1 MGVLGLGNKGA
12 FTKVLTVAGTVL
24 VWFPIVFTLAIAA
37 IGSITDRVLRFD
49 YLLPAE
55 LFPVVLVGS
64 LLLLWAALRARS
76 HQKIIALGLGAM
88 LVFLIGGQVIAVF
101 TDLASGAAEPTGWP
115 WVLVLA
121 SLALYSLALIA
132 TGIAGVMLVKR
143 VFSHKEN

>member
-1 MGVLGLGNKGA
+1 MGKKGIL
-12 FTKVLTVAGTVL
+12 TKVLAVVGTVL
-24 VWFPIVFTLAIAA
+24 VWVPIVFTLAIAVS
-37 IGSITDRVLRFD
+37 GSISERALRFD

-55 LFPVVLVGS
+55 LFPVALMGS

-76 HQKIIALGLGAM
+76 QQKIIALGLGAM

-115 WVLVLA
+115 WALVLA

-132 TGIAGVMLVKR
+132 TGIAGVRLVKR

>member
-1 MGVLGLGNKGA
+1 MGVISLGKKGA
-12 FTKVLTVAGTVL
+12 FTKVLAVVGTVL
-24 VWFPIVFTLAIAA
+24 VWFPVVFTLAIAA
-37 IGSITDRVLRFD
+37 IGSIPDRVLRFD

-88 LVFLIGGQVIAVF
+88 LVFLIGGQVIAVI

-132 TGIAGVMLVKR
+132 TGVAGVMLVKNL
-143 VFSHKEN
+143 FTLNE

>member
-1 MGVLGLGNKGA
+1 MGKKNT
-12 FTKVLTVAGTVL
+12 FTKVLAVVGTVL
-24 VWFPIVFTLAIAA
+24 VWFPVVFTLAIAV
-37 IGSITDRVLRFD
+37 IGSISHRVLRFD

-88 LVFLIGGQVIAVF
+88 LVLLIGGQAIAVF

-132 TGIAGVMLVKR
+132 TGVAGLMLVKNL
-143 VFSHKEN
+143 FTLNE